1 MTPLAWRFLAE
12 VKDLRES
19 IANSVPDT
27 ASAARARGKSAMA
40 LCLHEAED
48 RTLQCLEKVAARQG
62 FEIGLLVYDEVL
74 VWKEGRTQEELE
86 RLGEEASREA
96 SEQWGTPVNFV
107 CSLEA

>member
-1 MTPLAWRFLAE
+1 MTPLAKRFLAE
-12 VKDLRES
+12 VKELRES
-19 IANSVPDT
+19 VANSLPDT

-48 RTLQCLEKVAARQG
+48 RTLQCFERVAARRG

-74 VWKEGRTQEELE
+74 VWKEGRAREELE

-96 SEQWGTPVNFV
+96 SEHWGTPVNFV
-107 CSLEA
+107 LSLSA